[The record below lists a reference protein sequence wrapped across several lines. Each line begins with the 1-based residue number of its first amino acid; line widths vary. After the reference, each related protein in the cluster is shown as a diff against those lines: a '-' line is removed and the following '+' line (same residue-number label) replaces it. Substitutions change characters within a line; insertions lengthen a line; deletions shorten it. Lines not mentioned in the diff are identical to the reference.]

1 MKYIPVLVIISM
13 FWIGCENSSKK
24 NSSKAEQTHSEE
36 HEGHSEAIALNNGK
50 KWKVDEH
57 MLVCI
62 RRMESEAK
70 ISDKDGK
77 QNHKALSDS
86 LTKNIELLTSNCT
99 MKGQAHDELHK
110 WLLPFIEQVESFS
123 KTAEKTDSNQAV
135 KEFQASFEVF
145 NKYFE

>member
-1 MKYIPVLVIISM
+1 LTVDV
-13 FWIGCENSSKK
+13 ND
-24 NSSKAEQTHSEE
+24 
-36 HEGHSEAIALNNGK
+36 K

-86 LTKNIELLTSNCT
+86 LTKNIELLTSNDVR
-99 MKGQAHDELHK
+99 MLGRLHT
-110 WLLPFIEQVESFS
+110 L
-123 KTAEKTDSNQAV
+123 
-135 KEFQASFEVF
+135 
-145 NKYFE
+145 